1 MVINGDVPLITAEA
15 LEALVEAH
23 ESSGAAGTVATMEL
37 DDPTGYGRVV
47 RDKHGNVERVVETK
61 AEGDATPE
69 QLAIREVN
77 TGVYAFDGESL

>member
-1 MVINGDVPLITAEA
+1 
-15 LEALVEAH
+15 
-23 ESSGAAGTVATMEL
+23 MEL

-47 RDKHGNVERVVETK
+47 RDKHGNVEQVVETK

-77 TGVYAFDGESL
+77 TGVYAFDGAACKRRSSRSTPTTPRASSTSRTCCRS